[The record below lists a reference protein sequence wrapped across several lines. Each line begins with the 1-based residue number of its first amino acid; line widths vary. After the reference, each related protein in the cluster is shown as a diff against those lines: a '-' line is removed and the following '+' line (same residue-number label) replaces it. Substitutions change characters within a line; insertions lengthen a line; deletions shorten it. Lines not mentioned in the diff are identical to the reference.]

1 MRASCRNGAAV
12 VTGSS
17 ADYHSSMPGD
27 AATSFRLVDGA
38 GPAQRAV
45 LRADAPGCSEILV
58 LGGYQ
63 GPALPAEIRSPKVEP
78 RTGGG
83 FRIISE
89 QGVLDFDARAVDQ
102 IEMRPALFDAL
113 HRPFALGAG
122 DRLAIRVLLA
132 LLRLPGGA
140 KLLRLWHARRSG

>member
-1 MRASCRNGAAV
+1 MRASCRIGAAV
-12 VTGSS
+12 VTRSA
-17 ADYHSSMPGD
+17 ADYDSSMPGD
-27 AATSFRLVDGA
+27 AATTFRLVDGA

-45 LRADAPGCSEILV
+45 FRAEAPGRSEILV

-63 GPALPAEIRSPKVEP
+63 GPALPAEIGGPKIEA
-78 RTGGG
+78 RATGG
-83 FRIISE
+83 FQIISE
-89 QGVLDFDARAVDQ
+89 QGILDFDARAIDR
-102 IEMRPALFDAL
+102 IEMRPSLFDEL

-122 DRLAIRVLLA
+122 DRLAVRVLLA

>member
-1 MRASCRNGAAV
+1 
-12 VTGSS
+12 
-17 ADYHSSMPGD
+17 MPGD
-27 AATSFRLVDGA
+27 AATTFRLEDGA

-45 LRADAPGCSEILV
+45 LRAQSPGRSEILV

-63 GPALPAEIRSPKVEP
+63 GPALPAEILSPEVES

-83 FRIISE
+83 FRFVSE
-89 QGVLDFDARAVDQ
+89 QGVLDFDARAVDR
-102 IEMRPALFDAL
+102 IEMRPSLFDEL

-122 DRLAIRVLLA
+122 DRLAVRVLLA